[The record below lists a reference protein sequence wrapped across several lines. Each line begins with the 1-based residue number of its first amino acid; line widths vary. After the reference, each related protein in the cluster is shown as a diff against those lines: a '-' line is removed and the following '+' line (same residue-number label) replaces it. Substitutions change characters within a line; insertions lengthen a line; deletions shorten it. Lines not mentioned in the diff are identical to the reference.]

1 MNNVTPEDVRDHWR
15 NFTDNGRH
23 LFALLFAGNQVQKAA
38 LSAALGMSCSG
49 VAAHISRRIGRGWIE
64 GREGQS
70 WYRLRD
76 HLRPIVGALLG
87 QPHSH

>member
-1 MNNVTPEDVRDHWR
+1 MNNVTPQDVSDHWR

-23 LFALLFAGNQVQKAA
+23 LFELLFAGDQVQKAD
-38 LSAALGMSCSG
+38 LSAALGVSCSG

-64 GREGQS
+64 GREDQP

-76 HLRPIVGALLG
+76 HLRPIVGTLLS
-87 QPHSH
+87 QSH